1 MAELVDATD
10 SKSVSLRRVSV
21 QVGLGVP
28 FKKKLFNFSQLLL
41 LPNYHNHILLLKN
54 NLKQTRN

>member
-28 FKKKLFNFSQLLL
+28 SKLNVSKGFRIF
-41 LPNYHNHILLLKN
+41 ILF
-54 NLKQTRN
+54 LKQTLSLLSNRP

>member
-1 MAELVDATD
+1 MYKLNIIFPAPMAELVDATD

-28 FKKKLFNFSQLLL
+28 SKLNVSKGFRLYISF
-41 LPNYHNHILLLKN
+41 
-54 NLKQTRN
+54 